1 MTAITTSET
10 LVLIHTVLTLSC
22 ALRVLYHQKN
32 HGVALAW
39 LGILFVAPVVG
50 LIAYLIIGE
59 PKLGRTREKRKQ
71 EIVAFY
77 SEFVAPSF
85 QGLPTDLGLAPKWQ
99 ALAKLA
105 HHSTGF
111 QAISGHEC
119 QFLNDTDAM
128 IAAMIDDIDSAER
141 AVVLMFYIIDPKGEV
156 EKLLLALE
164 QASLRGVRCE
174 ILADGVGSAQF
185 FSTAWC
191 ARLKKSGVLIHQSLA
206 IGLLKAVLVRSD
218 LRNHRKLLVVDERVA
233 YTGSYNLVDPKVF
246 KQGAGV
252 GQWVDVMLR
261 LQGPAVIQLLA
272 TFYAD
277 VAVENK
283 QHFAD
288 IQVLWREH
296 WPHVGSIALQAAS
309 SASVVQTIPSSPDQS
324 HYVFYDTLICAL
336 HQAERELVL
345 TTPYFVPDEALM
357 LALTA
362 AARRGV
368 SVTLIVPQKVD
379 SFLVRYASQANYRVL
394 LQNGV
399 KIALFTGG
407 LLHTKSVVVDGEFA
421 LFGTVN
427 MDMRSFYLNLELT
440 MALYSP
446 TEIHALALQQQAY
459 LRDCVYID
467 AARWQRR
474 SVWRT
479 LLENTV
485 RLMSPLL

>member
-1 MTAITTSET
+1 
-10 LVLIHTVLTLSC
+10 
-22 ALRVLYHQKN
+22 
-32 HGVALAW
+32 
-39 LGILFVAPVVG
+39 
-50 LIAYLIIGE
+50 
-59 PKLGRTREKRKQ
+59 
-71 EIVAFY
+71 
-77 SEFVAPSF
+77 
-85 QGLPTDLGLAPKWQ
+85 
-99 ALAKLA
+99 
-105 HHSTGF
+105 
-111 QAISGHEC
+111 
-119 QFLNDTDAM
+119 
-128 IAAMIDDIDSAER
+128 
-141 AVVLMFYIIDPKGEV
+141 
-156 EKLLLALE
+156 
-164 QASLRGVRCE
+164 
-174 ILADGVGSAQF
+174 
-185 FSTAWC
+185 
-191 ARLKKSGVLIHQSLA
+191 A

-309 SASVVQTIPSSPDQS
+309 SCSVLQTIPSSPDQS

-357 LALTA
+357 LALTT

-379 SFLVRYASQANYRVL
+379 SFLVRYASQAYYRVL

-407 LLHTKSVVVDGEFA
+407 LLHTKSVVVDDEFA

>member
-1 MTAITTSET
+1 
-10 LVLIHTVLTLSC
+10 
-22 ALRVLYHQKN
+22 KN
-32 HGVALAW
+32 
-39 LGILFVAPVVG
+39 
-50 LIAYLIIGE
+50 
-59 PKLGRTREKRKQ
+59 
-71 EIVAFY
+71 
-77 SEFVAPSF
+77 
-85 QGLPTDLGLAPKWQ
+85 
-99 ALAKLA
+99 
-105 HHSTGF
+105 
-111 QAISGHEC
+111 
-119 QFLNDTDAM
+119 
-128 IAAMIDDIDSAER
+128 
-141 AVVLMFYIIDPKGEV
+141 
-156 EKLLLALE
+156 
-164 QASLRGVRCE
+164 
-174 ILADGVGSAQF
+174 
-185 FSTAWC
+185 
-191 ARLKKSGVLIHQSLA
+191 GVLVHQSLA

-233 YTGSYNLVDPKVF
+233 YTGSYNLVDPKMF

-261 LQGPAVIQLLA
+261 IQGPVVIQLLA
-272 TFYAD
+272 MFYAD

-283 QHFAD
+283 QNLTD
-288 IQVLWREH
+288 IQAMWRER
-296 WPHVGSIALQAAS
+296 WAEAGDVRLQADGS
-309 SASVVQTIPSSPDQS
+309 HSVLQTIPSSPDQN

-336 HQAERELVL
+336 HLAERDIVL
-345 TTPYFVPDEALM
+345 TTPYFVPDEPLM

-362 AARRGV
+362 AARRGI

-379 SFLVRYASQANYRVL
+379 SFLVRHASQANYRVL

-440 MALYSP
+440 MALYSH

-467 AARWQRR
+467 AARWQQR

>member
-1 MTAITTSET
+1 MTAITTSEA
-10 LVLIHTVLTLSC
+10 LVLVHTVLTLSC
-22 ALRVLYHQKN
+22 VLRVLYHQKN

-77 SEFVAPSF
+77 TEFVAPSF
-85 QGLPTDLGLAPKWQ
+85 HDLPTDLGLSPKWQ
-99 ALAKLA
+99 SLTQLAQN
-105 HHSTGF
+105 STDF
-111 QAISGHEC
+111 QALSGHQC

-128 IAAMIDDIDSAER
+128 IAAMVADIEQAKRS
-141 AVVLMFYIIDPKGEV
+141 VVLMFYIIDIKGEV
-156 EKLLLALE
+156 EKLFLTLE
-164 QASLRGVRCE
+164 QAVLRGVRCE

-185 FSTAWC
+185 FSTSWH
-191 ARLKKSGVLIHQSLA
+191 ARLKKNGVLIHQSLS
-206 IGLLKAVLVRSD
+206 IGLMKSVWVRSD
-218 LRNHRKLLVVDERVA
+218 LRNHRKLLVVDEQVA
-233 YTGSYNLVDPKVF
+233 YTGSFNLVDPKMF

-261 LQGPAVIQLLA
+261 IQGPVVIQLLA
-272 TFYAD
+272 MFYAD

-283 QHFAD
+283 QNLTD
-288 IQVLWREH
+288 IQAMWRER
-296 WPHVGSIALQAAS
+296 WAEAGGVSLQADGS
-309 SASVVQTIPSSPDQS
+309 HSVLQTIPSSPDQN

-336 HQAERELVL
+336 HLAERDIVL
-345 TTPYFVPDEALM
+345 TTPYFVPDEPLM

-362 AARRGV
+362 AARRGI

-379 SFLVRYASQANYRVL
+379 SFLVRHASQANYRVL

-467 AARWQRR
+467 AARWQQR

>member
-1 MTAITTSET
+1 M
-10 LVLIHTVLTLSC
+10 
-22 ALRVLYHQKN
+22 
-32 HGVALAW
+32 
-39 LGILFVAPVVG
+39 
-50 LIAYLIIGE
+50 
-59 PKLGRTREKRKQ
+59 
-71 EIVAFY
+71 
-77 SEFVAPSF
+77 
-85 QGLPTDLGLAPKWQ
+85 
-99 ALAKLA
+99 
-105 HHSTGF
+105 
-111 QAISGHEC
+111 
-119 QFLNDTDAM
+119 
-128 IAAMIDDIDSAER
+128 
-141 AVVLMFYIIDPKGEV
+141 
-156 EKLLLALE
+156 
-164 QASLRGVRCE
+164 
-174 ILADGVGSAQF
+174 
-185 FSTAWC
+185 
-191 ARLKKSGVLIHQSLA
+191 
-206 IGLLKAVLVRSD
+206 
-218 LRNHRKLLVVDERVA
+218 
-233 YTGSYNLVDPKVF
+233 
-246 KQGAGV
+246 
-252 GQWVDVMLR
+252 
-261 LQGPAVIQLLA
+261 
-272 TFYAD
+272 
-277 VAVENK
+277 
-283 QHFAD
+283 
-288 IQVLWREH
+288 
-296 WPHVGSIALQAAS
+296 
-309 SASVVQTIPSSPDQS
+309 
-324 HYVFYDTLICAL
+324 FYDTLICAL

-357 LALTA
+357 LALTT

-399 KIALFTGG
+399 QIALFTGG